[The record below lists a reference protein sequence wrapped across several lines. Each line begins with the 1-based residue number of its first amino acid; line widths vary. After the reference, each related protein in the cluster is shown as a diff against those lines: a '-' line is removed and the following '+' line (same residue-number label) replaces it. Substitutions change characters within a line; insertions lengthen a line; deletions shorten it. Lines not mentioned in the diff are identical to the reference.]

1 MIGKYTAGYRLT
13 ERRKIIDH
21 INVLPTDLTTGTTT
35 SPLRV
40 APSSNA
46 ASASGLLLL
55 GVCAYRT
62 SRGRVRHGAG
72 VAVNIR
78 CDAAQYEIGH
88 S

>member
-40 APSSNA
+40 APSSMQHR
-46 ASASGLLLL
+46 LLDSY
-55 GVCAYRT
+55 C
-62 SRGRVRHGAG
+62 
-72 VAVNIR
+72 
-78 CDAAQYEIGH
+78 
-88 S
+88 